1 MSQQQTEEQRI
12 AALYRDIFEIDARG
26 QKLLA
31 DLERMF
37 VRRPNP
43 KDFTQEGMLRGFVHA
58 HQREVIEHIYRQINL
73 ANGATDSQPPEGE
86 DHG

>member
-1 MSQQQTEEQRI
+1 MSQHQTEEQRL
-12 AALYRDIFEIDARG
+12 AALYRDIFEIDTRG
-26 QKLLA
+26 QVILA
-31 DLERMF
+31 DLERLF

-58 HQREVIEHIYRQINL
+58 HVREVIEHIYRQINL
-73 ANGATDSQPPEGE
+73 ANGVNDSQPPEGE

>member
-1 MSQQQTEEQRI
+1 MSEPQTEAQRI

-26 QKLLA
+26 QVILA
-31 DLERMF
+31 DLERLF

-43 KDFTQEGMLRGFVHA
+43 KDFTQEGMLRAFVQT
-58 HQREVIEHIYRQINL
+58 HQREVIEHIFRQINL
-73 ANGATDSQPPEGE
+73 ASGVQDSQPSEGD